1 MCPALLPE
9 LETGYGAHGMC
20 VETLN
25 GLLRQ
30 PSGQPTGKPTGEPSG
45 EPSEEPT
52 RMPSGEPTSVPS
64 VPSSM
69 PTETPTAAPS
79 GDPTCAPSAAPT
91 QVPSSAPSVE
101 RLPLLARVT
110 EICTGL
116 VEKEMRSEVAVG
128 GFAGEALFAGVL
140 VVATCCVAVG
150 AAFAYTHM
158 STAAAARAKATKDVL
173 NVSRQRRH
181 MRSAEGAKTAAR
193 IRQLQ
198 KEMQTEHG
206 AAGAMRT
213 KAVMGVISARVAQQV
228 LLSVAQSLARP
239 DPLQTPL
246 QGTEEMVKEEEE
258 GEECK
263 AGMETESAEGYTE
276 DDTLNVDR
284 AYSDSEEGVREP
296 EPTTPGRAS
305 AQGSGSGSAL
315 ASTTVATPPPTSTPR
330 NRAQAK
336 ADLFAAAKVKT
347 AARGARAR
355 ARARATRP
363 PKKVKVQHISL

>member
-1 MCPALLPE
+1 
-9 LETGYGAHGMC
+9 
-20 VETLN
+20 
-25 GLLRQ
+25 
-30 PSGQPTGKPTGEPSG
+30 
-45 EPSEEPT
+45 
-52 RMPSGEPTSVPS
+52 
-64 VPSSM
+64 
-69 PTETPTAAPS
+69 
-79 GDPTCAPSAAPT
+79 
-91 QVPSSAPSVE
+91 
-101 RLPLLARVT
+101 
-110 EICTGL
+110 
-116 VEKEMRSEVAVG
+116 MRSEVAVG

-158 STAAAARAKATKDVL
+158 STAAVARAKATKDVL
-173 NVSRQRRH
+173 DVSRQRRH

-263 AGMETESAEGYTE
+263 AGMEMESAEGYTE
-276 DDTLNVDR
+276 DDTINVDR
-284 AYSDSEEGVREP
+284 AYSDSEEGVRKP

-305 AQGSGSGSAL
+305 AQGSGSGSAP
-315 ASTTVATPPPTSTPR
+315 ASTTVATPTSTPR
-330 NRAQAK
+330 SRAQAK

-355 ARARATRP
+355 ARARATRS